1 LGLRTDQNGRVHT
14 CCERLVIEYE
24 PSHPETAEANDVLQI
39 DDRTFAVVPDA
50 QLFAPFCL
58 RVNGSALGA
67 THQHA
72 DAQGHSQQCAD
83 HEGERYRKGGGKAY
97 EGETGE
103 GDDGGTQILHDLYPF
118 STTKVI
124 SIHLQ
129 CKGLSPNCHLARI
142 GKDCQ
147 NPSMNRART
156 DFRDRHPLRLR
167 RSVLTI
173 PAVNTKALAKVTEL
187 DCDAVIFDLEDSV
200 APEKKVEARR
210 NLKEFLGQASLG
222 WRERI
227 IRINDVDS
235 PYVIEDMQLV
245 LALAPDAVLLPK
257 VEEPAVVQGA
267 ADWLAEADATESLR
281 IWAMIET
288 PRGVL
293 NAAAIASSG
302 RTADSRLD
310 AFVVGLNDLRKATR
324 IPAERG
330 RGYLVPYMMQ
340 VVLAARAYGLDVID
354 SVSNDFRDLDAFE
367 AECAQGRSMGF
378 DGKMLIH
385 PSQIG
390 PANDRFGPQPE
401 AVAEALDVLAQFSDP
416 LNSGLNVINI
426 NGRMIERLHVEEA
439 ERLLDMVALIEAR
452 KDKPA

>member
-1 LGLRTDQNGRVHT
+1 
-14 CCERLVIEYE
+14 VI
-24 PSHPETAEANDVLQI
+24 L
-39 DDRTFAVVPDA
+39 
-50 QLFAPFCL
+50 
-58 RVNGSALGA
+58 
-67 THQHA
+67 
-72 DAQGHSQQCAD
+72 
-83 HEGERYRKGGGKAY
+83 
-97 EGETGE
+97 
-103 GDDGGTQILHDLYPF
+103 
-118 STTKVI
+118 
-124 SIHLQ
+124 IHLQ
-129 CKGLSPNCHLARI
+129 CKGLSPICHLARI

-147 NPSMNRART
+147 NPSMNSARA

-167 RSVLTI
+167 RSVLTV
-173 PAVNTKALAKVTEL
+173 PAVNTRALAKVTEL

-200 APEKKVEARR
+200 APEKKAEARR
-210 NLKEFLGQASLG
+210 NLKEFLDQASLG

-227 IRINDVDS
+227 IRINDADS
-235 PYVIEDMQLV
+235 PHMTEDMQLV
-245 LALAPDAVLLPK
+245 LALSPDVVLLPK

-330 RGYLVPYMMQ
+330 RSYLMPYMMQ

-354 SVSNDFRDLDAFE
+354 SVSNDFRDLDGFE
-367 AECAQGRSMGF
+367 VECAQGRLMGF

-390 PANDRFGPQPE
+390 PANGRFGPQPE
-401 AVAEALDVLAQFSDP
+401 AVAEARQVVEQFADP
-416 LNSGLNVINI
+416 RNAELNVINI

-439 ERLLDMVALIEAR
+439 ERLLDIVALIEAR
-452 KDKPA
+452 KDNRV